1 MDPLRGFNDREAQNI
16 DMETFCVDRYEFPNK
31 KEPCL
36 GSTQPGL
43 KPVRLVSE
51 LESVS
56 VPKRNGREPAK
67 GRVVTA
73 FRSGIGRSLELQ
85 CLESFQRSCIG
96 CASWSFLG
104 M

>member
-1 MDPLRGFNDREAQNI
+1 MILCAASNDREAQNI

-31 KEPCL
+31 GTMPRVNTTWAKA
-36 GSTQPGL
+36 
-43 KPVRLVSE
+43 VRLVSE
-51 LESVS
+51 PESVS

-73 FRSGIGRSLELQ
+73 FRSGIGRSLERAMSRVLPAVPHRLRQ
-85 CLESFQRSCIG
+85 LELSR
-96 CASWSFLG
+96 